1 MVMPCCSMCY
11 QKYLNADGALNKE
24 GLDAIYGKNAYKII
38 EDTESK
44 KVIQKGFQKIKLCS
58 CICHTVGMNVMH

>member
-11 QKYLNADGALNKE
+11 QKYLNQDGALNKE